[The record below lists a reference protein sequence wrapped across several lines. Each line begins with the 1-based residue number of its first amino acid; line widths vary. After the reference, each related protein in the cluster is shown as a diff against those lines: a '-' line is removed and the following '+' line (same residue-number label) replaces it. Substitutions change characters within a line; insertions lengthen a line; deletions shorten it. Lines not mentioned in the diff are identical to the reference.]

1 MNQVSKISKL
11 SHVKEIKDLLKQS
24 EDKLASD
31 FNLAIA
37 AAEKAKNISLQ
48 YFYTQ
53 ELADCLKQLS
63 NCYSYVS
70 DYGKVMQSALDAM
83 DLYKTCNDYKGE
95 ADCLNILG
103 GVYNFFQD
111 YNKRL
116 ECNLKC
122 LELRKANDE
131 NGQISSYN
139 NIGDTYTVMG
149 DYENALKY
157 FNLCLTFELN
167 VHMKAIVFYN
177 IGEVHFFKK
186 DYKTAQDYIQKGL
199 DFGIESDYWQI
210 IIAAYQ
216 MQANIFIQ
224 NEKHN
229 DAIEVLEKALKVAE
243 LKKSKENQYP
253 IFELL
258 SEANAK

>member
-1 MNQVSKISKL
+1 MPDQSIKITKAA
-11 SHVKEIKDLLKQS
+11 HIKEIKDLLKQS
-24 EDKLASD
+24 GENLLVD

-63 NCYSYVS
+63 HCYSYVS

-83 DLYKTCNDYKGE
+83 ELYKTCNDFKGE

-103 GVYNFFQD
+103 GVYNFLQD

-122 LELRKANDE
+122 LELRKKANDE
-131 NGQISSYN
+131 KGQISSYN

-157 FNLCLTFELN
+157 FKLCLTFELDI
-167 VHMKAIVFYN
+167 HMKAIVYYN
-177 IGEVHFFKK
+177 IGEVHYF
-186 DYKTAQDYIQKGL
+186 
-199 DFGIESDYWQI
+199 
-210 IIAAYQ
+210 
-216 MQANIFIQ
+216 
-224 NEKHN
+224 
-229 DAIEVLEKALKVAE
+229 
-243 LKKSKENQYP
+243 
-253 IFELL
+253 
-258 SEANAK
+258 